1 MDSHLSHTPGQ
12 RGYSRKLAEEFCAL
26 SRRILREANSGVP
39 RDEFTRMVLSEF
51 IEFSGCDEV
60 EMRVNEGSR
69 YYRGVLKTGPD
80 GKFRFSLKTND
91 CPQAQEA
98 FSGDESED
106 QNVTRM
112 LQKLA
117 RGDYDSKQP
126 GFTANGA
133 FLIANCATPVMF
145 EGRAITVRSVY
156 QSLAILP
163 FTIADNSHGL
173 IILKSRQPG
182 FFRELEVEFYQG
194 VAQSLGVAFA
204 DRRAQAALRERVKEL
219 TCLYELDQVLSRE
232 EKDIGEIMKA
242 AAEKLPPAWLHSDI
256 ASACI
261 ELDGIRYETSGFKN
275 AVHRQSAV
283 IRVHGVPRGKV
294 EVVYREPRPVL
305 DEGPF
310 LKEERN
316 LIETVAREIGLFI
329 ERWEAREEKA
339 RLELQLRHADRL
351 ATIGQLAA
359 GIAHELNEP
368 LASILGFSQ
377 LLQKMPGMPEPALRD
392 LDRIVKAALHARG
405 VINKLMFFARP
416 RPPQQMSI
424 SVNQLITESMY
435 FVQSRCA
442 KAGVQVVYDL
452 APDLPEIQADP
463 TQLQQVVI
471 NLAVNAVQA
480 MPGGGTLT
488 LATRKKDGFIALIVQ
503 DTGVGMS
510 EEVKAQIF
518 LPFFTTKPVGEGT
531 GLGLSVVHGIVTAHG
546 GRINVES
553 APGKG
558 SRFEVLLPL
567 LTPKELQERR

>member
-1 MDSHLSHTPGQ
+1 MVNHSPRTPRR

-26 SRRILREANSGVP
+26 SRRILREANSGVA

-80 GKFRFSLKTND
+80 GKFKFRLKTKE
-91 CPQAQEA
+91 CSQAQEV
-98 FSGDESED
+98 FLGDESED
-106 QNVTRM
+106 PDVTM
-112 LQKLA
+112 MFQKLA
-117 RGDYDSKQP
+117 TGDCDPKQP
-126 GFTANGA
+126 GFTTNGA
-133 FLIANCATPVMF
+133 FLITDCSHPVRF
-145 EGRAITVRSVY
+145 EGREINIRTMY

-173 IILKSRQPG
+173 IILKSCQPG

-219 TCLYELDQVLSRE
+219 TCLYELDRVLSRE
-232 EKDIGEIMKA
+232 EGELGEIMRA
-242 AAEKLPPAWLHSDI
+242 AVKKLPPAWLHSDI
-256 ASACI
+256 AAACI
-261 ELDGIRYETSGFKN
+261 ELDGMRYETPGFEN

-283 IRVHGVPRGKV
+283 ISVHGIHRGRV

-316 LIETVAREIGLFI
+316 LIEAVAGEIGRFI
-329 ERWEAREEKA
+329 ERWEAKQEKKK
-339 RLELQLRHADRL
+339 LEQQLRHADRL

-377 LLQKMPGMPEPALRD
+377 LLQKMPDLPEQAVRD
-392 LDRIVKAALHARG
+392 LERIVKATLHARG
-405 VINKLMFFARP
+405 VISKLMFFARP

-452 APDLPEIQADP
+452 APDLPMINADP

-471 NLAVNAVQA
+471 NLAVNAIQA

-488 LATRKKDGFIALIVQ
+488 LATRKKDGFIALIVE
-503 DTGVGMS
+503 DTGIGMS

-518 LPFFTTKPVGEGT
+518 LPFFTTKPAGEGT
-531 GLGLSVVHGIVTAHG
+531 GLGLSVVHGIITAHG

-553 APGKG
+553 VLGKG
-558 SRFEVLLPL
+558 SRFEVLLL
-567 LTPKELQERR
+567 LNGPRESQEGR